1 MFIFNRTR
9 LPIATAASLSTLTIC
24 ATIAGASSIHF
35 GPGPNSHIQATSA
48 LHSVPVAVSTHNLAR
63 TEASI
68 EARTLIRTANLASLR
83 ATELHGASVSRQLLL
98 PSLAAMDREQR
109 EDASAVKEQVRSE
122 ILAVRAE
129 QTPAAHDEVSAAIR
143 DLFGTYGNHYQQL
156 SAEAAAFHN
165 QFVQALTA
173 GAEAYADAETHNDL
187 TGHEALLP

>member
-1 MFIFNRTR
+1 MFIFNRMR

-68 EARTLIRTANLASLR
+68 EARGLIRTANLASLR
-83 ATELHGASVSRQLLL
+83 ATELQGTSASRQLLL
-98 PSLAAMDREQR
+98 PSLAAMGHEER
-109 EDASAVKEQVRSE
+109 EDASVVKEEVRSE
-122 ILAVRAE
+122 IAAVRAALI
-129 QTPAAHDEVSAAIR
+129 PAAQDEVSAAIR
-143 DLFGTYGNHYQQL
+143 DLFGTYGNQYQQL
-156 SAEAAAFHN
+156 SAQAAAFHN
-165 QFVQALTA
+165 QFVDVLSA
-173 GAEAYADAETHNDL
+173 GAAAYAYSEAHNDL